1 MRFSHQYPGKS
12 KWIPAHIKWLKELE
26 LSDMYRE
33 ILDEYLSQL
42 EILSEK
48 IERFKYRLEELSQNE
63 TYKEKIGQLRC
74 IKGID
79 TIVAMTMHAETS
91 DFDRFPTAN
100 AFASYCGLTPGEDSS
115 GDSYHRVG
123 ITKQGNSIIRTTLVE
138 AAQVLVRGIIG
149 KKGKKVKSK
158 QKDQDVKVID
168 YADKAVIRLQ
178 KKYHRMI
185 FRGVKRNIAIT
196 AVARELACFVWG
208 IETGHIS

>member
-1 MRFSHQYPGKS
+1 M
-12 KWIPAHIKWLKELE
+12 
-26 LSDMYRE
+26 
-33 ILDEYLSQL
+33 
-42 EILSEK
+42 
-48 IERFKYRLEELSQNE
+48 
-63 TYKEKIGQLRC
+63 RC

-79 TIVAMTMHAETS
+79 TTAAMTMHAETS

-115 GDSYHRVG
+115 GESYHRLS
-123 ITKQGNSIIRTTLVE
+123 ITKQGNSMIRTTLIE
-138 AAQVLVRGIIG
+138 AAQVLVRGTIG

-185 FRGVKRNIAIT
+185 FRGVKRN
-196 AVARELACFVWG
+196 RNYSSRKRACMFCMGNRDWSYL
-208 IETGHIS
+208 IIIFINISSLKERK